1 MQKVDQ
7 QRYNEYLEEVRAA
20 VESKVSDSVT
30 IRKVNKN
37 NGIVMDGLMI
47 MQEEVNISPTFYL
60 NSHYEQYLSE
70 GADAVA
76 ESIVEEY
83 NEIKPKESIDADF
96 FMDFERARP
105 AIEMK
110 IINYEMNKVLLE
122 QVPHVR
128 FLDLAV
134 VFIVVLEADREE
146 GVSSILVYNQHL
158 EFWNI
163 GADDLYRIAVKNTA
177 NDFEITPMFGIKK
190 SRLSI
195 LTNHYKMYGAA
206 GMLYKELLN
215 QYMEANQAGKIAI
228 LPSSIHEVLLMTCD
242 GSVDMG
248 CLKNMVKEVN
258 ATQVEP
264 EEILS
269 GNVYIY
275 DGSEITIAE

>member
-1 MQKVDQ
+1 MQAVDQ
-7 QRYNEYLEEVRAA
+7 GKYSEYLEEVREV
-20 VESKVSDSVT
+20 VESRVGGSVI

-37 NGIVMDGLMI
+37 NGLVLDGLTI
-47 MQEEVNISPTFYL
+47 AQEGVNIAPTIYL
-60 NSHYEQYLSE
+60 NSYFEDYISE
-70 GADAVA
+70 GAAVTA
-76 ESIVEEY
+76 ERIIAVYEDK
-83 NEIKPKESIDADF
+83 KPKESIDVSF
-96 FMDFERARP
+96 FTDIERVRP

-110 IINYEMNKVLLE
+110 LVNYGMNKVLLE

-134 VFIVVLEADREE
+134 VFIVVLEANREE

-158 EFWNI
+158 EYWNME
-163 GADDLYRIAVKNTA
+163 ADDLYKIAVKNTA
-177 NDFEITPMFGIKK
+177 KDFEITPMFGIKK

-195 LTNHYKMYGAA
+195 LTNHYKLYGAA
-206 GMLYKELLN
+206 GMLYKELLT
-215 QYMEANQAGKIAI
+215 QYMEANQAEKIAI

-242 GSVDMG
+242 DHVDIG

-264 EEILS
+264 EEVLS

-275 DGSEITIAE
+275 DGNEITIAE

>member
-1 MQKVDQ
+1 MQAVDQ
-7 QRYNEYLEEVRAA
+7 KKYSKYLEEVREA
-20 VESKVSDSVT
+20 VESRVGGSVT

-37 NGIVMDGLMI
+37 NGLVMDGLTI
-47 MQEEVNISPTFYL
+47 TQKGVNIAPTIYL
-60 NSHYEQYLSE
+60 NSYFEDYISE
-70 GADAVA
+70 GAAATAERIIAVY
-76 ESIVEEY
+76 ED
-83 NEIKPKESIDADF
+83 NKPKESIDVSF
-96 FMDFERARP
+96 FTDIERVRP

-110 IINYEMNKVLLE
+110 LVNYGMNKVLLE

-134 VFIVVLEADREE
+134 VFIVVLEANREE

-158 EFWNI
+158 ELWNI
-163 GADDLYRIAVKNTA
+163 GADDLYKTAVRNVA

-264 EEILS
+264 EEVLS

>member
-1 MQKVDQ
+1 MQAVDQ
-7 QRYNEYLEEVRAA
+7 KKYSKYLEEVREA
-20 VESKVSDSVT
+20 VESRVGGSVT

-37 NGIVMDGLMI
+37 NGLVMDGLTI
-47 MQEEVNISPTFYL
+47 AQEGVNIAPTIYL
-60 NSHYEQYLSE
+60 NSYFEDYISE
-70 GADAVA
+70 GAAVTA
-76 ESIVEEY
+76 ERIIAVYEDK
-83 NEIKPKESIDADF
+83 KPKESIDVSF
-96 FMDFERARP
+96 FTDIERVRP

-110 IINYEMNKVLLE
+110 LVNYGMNKVLLE

-134 VFIVVLEADREE
+134 VFIVVLEANREE

-264 EEILS
+264 EEVLS

>member
-1 MQKVDQ
+1 MQAVDQ
-7 QRYNEYLEEVRAA
+7 GKYSEYLEEVREA
-20 VESKVSDSVT
+20 VESRVGGSVI

-37 NGIVMDGLMI
+37 NGLVLDGLTI
-47 MQEEVNISPTFYL
+47 AQEGVNIAPTIYL
-60 NSHYEQYLSE
+60 NSYFEDYISE
-70 GADAVA
+70 GAAVTA
-76 ESIVEEY
+76 ERIIAVYEDK
-83 NEIKPKESIDADF
+83 KPKESIDVSF
-96 FMDFERARP
+96 FTDIERVRP

-110 IINYEMNKVLLE
+110 LINYEMNKVLLE

-134 VFIVVLEADREE
+134 VFIVVLEANREE

-163 GADDLYRIAVKNTA
+163 GTDDLYKIAVKNTA